1 MVGWLWGKHCL
12 RSPQT
17 GLINVIIIINCSSNS
32 LNVTFASLRKCL
44 YLVEIHSTFTS
55 LDFKEPTSLYKMQ
68 QMYNPSLNDNILEMT
83 LNTSPLLLLLSNV
96 IWSYCWQW
104 FTVSTHTCILLTVV
118 HCQYTHTCTKN
129 RLRSVTLRK
138 ISYTARNEILFY
150 FSSQVSQQKIINFQH
165 YWHWHYFEIGCPILW
180 CLYWSTYLMSIV
192 SLLCYQNLVIY
203 CSVEYMYKTLNWL

>member
-129 RLRSVTLRK
+129 RLRSVTLRRFHILLGMK
-138 ISYTARNEILFY
+138 YCFTFHLKFLNKRLLIS
-150 FSSQVSQQKIINFQH
+150 SIIGIDITLRLVAL
-165 YWHWHYFEIGCPILW
+165 YCGVYIEVPIL
-180 CLYWSTYLMSIV
+180 CPSFLYCAIKTWSFIV
-192 SLLCYQNLVIY
+192 L
-203 CSVEYMYKTLNWL
+203 